1 MTTHLAND
9 VGVFHYEVGI
19 ADERPAG
26 KVAACYLVD
35 GARLALASLGV
46 ADYHTAGDASL
57 GKDSLDSIVI
67 LLR

>member
-1 MTTHLAND
+1 MNVLRARWLLATSL
-9 VGVFHYEVGI
+9 I
-19 ADERPAG
+19 